1 MIKIKKNETKNF
13 DLISRDGRK
22 KWYLTLD
29 TETTQIDYKNVVYDV
44 GLAIHDIKGRII
56 YKRQFILSEIFDN
69 YEIMKSAYYASKIP
83 MYMDKLREEI
93 RKEKQN
99 RNYRKK
105 IEKVTVKQFLN
116 FFIKIVAEYDVDYI
130 CAYNLSFDLEA
141 LKNTFITYLP
151 ESFKNWRNV
160 KTTTFITDCILK
172 NPKIEFI
179 CIYNYACETIMTRKG
194 IQGLALLY
202 YGTNGDYDFISEAG
216 NIRTSAER
224 VYSLLTGVP
233 VFEEEHTSLADVL
246 IEIAI
251 LKFCKKMG
259 KYSFNI
265 DKQCWKIPQNNFK
278 KLVKE
283 KQEKGILKENTND
296 IVYNVL
302 KTF

>member
-1 MIKIKKNETKNF
+1 MSIKKLQTKDF

-29 TETTQIDYKNVVYDV
+29 TETTRNAGKNVVYDV
-44 GLAIHDIKGRII
+44 GLAIHDIKGGII

-69 YEIMKSAYYASKIP
+69 YKIMKSAFYASKIP
-83 MYMDKLREEI
+83 KYMEKLRTEEQ
-93 RKEKQN
+93 KAQN
-99 RNYRKK
+99 DRGYKKK
-105 IEKVTVKQFLN
+105 IEKVTVEQFLK
-116 FFIKIVAEYDVDYI
+116 FFVKIVAEYDVNYI

-141 LKNTFITYLP
+141 LKNTFVIYLP
-151 ESFKNWRNV
+151 EYFVNWKSV
-160 KTTTFITDCILK
+160 KPTTFMSDCILK
-172 NPKIEFI
+172 NPKIRFI

-216 NIRTSAER
+216 NIKTSAER
-224 VYSLLTGVP
+224 VYSLLTGNP
-233 VFEEEHTSLADVL
+233 IFEEEHTSLADVL

-265 DKQCWKIPQNNFK
+265 SKQCWKIPQNNFK

-296 IVYNVL
+296 IVHNVL
-302 KTF
+302 KAF